1 MLYDVIVIGGGP
13 SGMIA
18 AGTAGSLGKKV
29 LLLEK
34 NEKLGK
40 KLYLTGKGRCNITNT
55 ASLDDFL
62 KKIPRN
68 SKFLYSSF
76 NKFFSQDLIELL
88 NNLGLKTKVER
99 GNRVFPFSD
108 KSSDVIKSLE
118 HYLLLNNVTVK
129 VNKRVSS
136 VIFKDKIV
144 KGVKLSNGDNIKAK
158 SLIIA
163 TGGLSYP
170 LTGSDG
176 DGFKFAESLGHKI
189 TELMPSLIPLLVKE
203 EEVKEEEVKEL
214 QGLTLRNV
222 KLFVKSNSKII
233 FEDFGEMVFTHF
245 GLSGPLILSAS
256 DCVVREIN
264 NGKKIKIIIDLKP
277 NLDYKDLN
285 ERLLND
291 FKLFSNK
298 QFKNSLNNLL
308 PKKMIAFI
316 IKLSDIPERKTVNLI
331 TKEER
336 KKLAFILKNISFQV
350 VGPRPISEAIITS
363 GGVTIDEINPK
374 TMESKVLKG
383 LYFAGEV
390 IDVHGL
396 TGGYNLQIAF
406 STGYTAGYNA

>member
-62 KKIPRN
+62 EKIPRN

-76 NKFFSQDLIELL
+76 NQFFSQDLIELL

-136 VIFKDKIV
+136 IIFKDKIV
-144 KGVKLSNGDNIKAK
+144 KGVNLSNGDNIKAK

-170 LTGSDG
+170 LTGSNG

-203 EEVKEEEVKEL
+203 EEVKEL

-222 KLFVKSNSKII
+222 KLFVKSNNEII

-308 PKKMIAFI
+308 PKKMIEFI

-363 GGVTIDEINPK
+363 GGVTTDEINPK

-406 STGYTAGYNA
+406 STGYIAGYNA

>member
-62 KKIPRN
+62 EKIPRN

-76 NKFFSQDLIELL
+76 NQFFSQDLIELL

-136 VIFKDKIV
+136 IIFKDKIV
-144 KGVKLSNGDNIKAK
+144 KGVNLSNGDNIKAK

-170 LTGSDG
+170 LTGSNG

-203 EEVKEEEVKEL
+203 EEVKEL

-222 KLFVKSNSKII
+222 KLFVKSNNEII

-308 PKKMIAFI
+308 PKKMIEFI

-363 GGVTIDEINPK
+363 GGVTTDEINPK

-406 STGYTAGYNA
+406 STGYTAGYNAWL

>member
-62 KKIPRN
+62 EKIPRN

-129 VNKRVSS
+129 VNTRVSS

-144 KGVKLSNGDNIKAK
+144 KGVNLSNGDNIKAK

-170 LTGSDG
+170 LTGSNG

-203 EEVKEEEVKEL
+203 EEVKEL

-222 KLFVKSNSKII
+222 KLFVKSNNEII

-308 PKKMIAFI
+308 PKKMIEFI

>member
-62 KKIPRN
+62 EKIPRN

-76 NKFFSQDLIELL
+76 NQFFSQDLIELL

-136 VIFKDKIV
+136 IIFKDKIV
-144 KGVKLSNGDNIKAK
+144 KGVNLSNGDNIKAK

-170 LTGSDG
+170 LTGSNG

-189 TELMPSLIPLLVKE
+189 TELMPSLIPWL
-203 EEVKEEEVKEL
+203 VKEEEVKEL

-222 KLFVKSNSKII
+222 KLFVKSNNEII

-308 PKKMIAFI
+308 PKKMIEFI

>member
-62 KKIPRN
+62 EKIPRN

-76 NKFFSQDLIELL
+76 NQFFSQDLIELL

-136 VIFKDKIV
+136 IIFKDKIV
-144 KGVKLSNGDNIKAK
+144 KGVNLSNGDNIKAK

-170 LTGSDG
+170 LTGSNG

-203 EEVKEEEVKEL
+203 EEVKEL

-222 KLFVKSNSKII
+222 KLFVKSNNEII

-308 PKKMIAFI
+308 PKKMIEFI

>member
-76 NKFFSQDLIELL
+76 NQFFSQDLIELL

-136 VIFKDKIV
+136 IIFKDKIV
-144 KGVKLSNGDNIKAK
+144 KGVNLSNGDNIKAK

-170 LTGSDG
+170 LTGSNG

-203 EEVKEEEVKEL
+203 EEVKEL

-222 KLFVKSNSKII
+222 KLFVKSNNEII

-308 PKKMIAFI
+308 PKKMIEFI

>member
-62 KKIPRN
+62 EKIPRN

-76 NKFFSQDLIELL
+76 NQFFSQDLIELL

-136 VIFKDKIV
+136 IIFKDKIV
-144 KGVKLSNGDNIKAK
+144 KGVNLSNGDNIKAK

-170 LTGSDG
+170 LTGSNG

-203 EEVKEEEVKEL
+203 EEVKEL

-222 KLFVKSNSKII
+222 KLFVKSNNEII

-308 PKKMIAFI
+308 PKKMIEFI

-363 GGVTIDEINPK
+363 GGVTTDEINPK